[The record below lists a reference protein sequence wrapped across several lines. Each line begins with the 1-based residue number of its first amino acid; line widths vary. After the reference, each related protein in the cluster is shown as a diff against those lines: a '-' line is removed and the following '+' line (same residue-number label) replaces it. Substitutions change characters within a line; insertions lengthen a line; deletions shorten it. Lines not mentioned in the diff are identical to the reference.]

1 MYSLISNRGKIAY
14 DIQRFIVDFETEIA
28 ELPTNGAPGSTAF
41 VIENGSRY
49 MLNNERRWKLLPSSG
64 TGGGGGG
71 SIDPTATY
79 IYDGGIV

>member
-1 MYSLISNRGKIAY
+1 MYSLISNRGKISY
-14 DIQRFIVDFETEIA
+14 DIQRFVVDFETEIA

-49 MLNNERRWKLLPSSG
+49 MLNNDRVWKLLPSSG
-64 TGGGGGG
+64 ASGGG